1 MIKFFRKIRQK
12 LLSENK
18 FSKYLIYAIGEIV
31 LVVIG
36 ILIALSINNWNEN
49 NKTIKSENKALVDLK
64 KEFTVNMNELSR
76 IQTNRVRNDSLLRDY
91 LNQITNSDIDIKD
104 KIKLNIPGV
113 YGAQW
118 STKSA
123 VLTGIINSGG
133 LDKFQNDSLK
143 ILISNWTILVNKW
156 EKRESYLHPIV
167 QNQREYLSNKSF
179 RGIPKK
185 GEFWNNYFPNHNKS
199 QIIAQRRNFVNK
211 LEFHNHIANL
221 IGELWIQ
228 QSIYNEIELE
238 YNKLMRLLDK
248 EMKSR
253 NL

>member
-1 MIKFFRKIRQK
+1 
-12 LLSENK
+12 
-18 FSKYLIYAIGEIV
+18 
-31 LVVIG
+31 
-36 ILIALSINNWNEN
+36 
-49 NKTIKSENKALVDLK
+49 
-64 KEFTVNMNELSR
+64 MNELSL

-91 LNQITNSDIDIKD
+91 LNQITNSDIDLED

-123 VLTGIINSGG
+123 VLNGIINSGG

-167 QNQREYLSNKSF
+167 LNQREYLSNKSF

-221 IGELWIQ
+221 IAELWIQ
-228 QSIYNEIELE
+228 QSFYNEIELE